1 MIRRPPRAT
10 RTDTLFPYTTLF
22 LSRSGDGRQSARQRA
37 ELGITAR
44 RHVYPRRSGRPPV
57 QPPPLFHDQPV
68 AFGPRRRAGDERIGA
83 QTLAEAS
90 PVTAGR
96 PGHRND
102 GSIVGDVS
110 FALARR
116 RSLRGGPGRAHRY
129 PLHLDTPRGL
139 T

>member
-90 PVTAGR
+90 GKLTVAR
-96 PGHRND
+96 ELA
-102 GSIVGDVS
+102 
-110 FALARR
+110 ALTG
-116 RSLRGGPGRAHRY
+116 L
-129 PLHLDTPRGL
+129 PLLDRKSTRL
-139 T
+139 NSSH